1 MQNKVMLTI
10 VVPVILTGT
19 GLPAS
24 DNIKTSHSG
33 LPVEGGHHFL
43 KDAKISGNIY
53 NMTRIRDRRDDVS
66 DRFKENLYH
75 STTLVNLDF
84 ISGLLGNLFGLDA
97 GVFGTWDLWNSG
109 TSQLGEMSLIDDKG
123 RIKNGMTFYKAAA
136 RLEYNRFKAHAGY
149 IQPSAPGVLGV
160 NWSFVPGTYRGGEGI
175 YRFGGLT
182 IAYMW
187 ADRYKKPWIYDMK
200 EMRRKDGTKM
210 HNVYSIGSSY
220 DFNSG
225 ISVLA
230 GFGQADDFIDLYKLK
245 LTYAG
250 DHYTVSYHFYGMND
264 KDNSGIV
271 WNAENTSNTT
281 NDIFDG
287 LAYQHAL
294 MSGFHFGRWMFRA
307 EATYTQVRGSESNF
321 SFRPTGYNGG
331 FGGSN
336 GAYEVWWDSR
346 SDFNH
351 NGEKALFFGAWYDFG
366 QGWCA
371 GVSYAHGWDGKPN
384 TLNPGIT
391 STRKLEEQAYNVDV
405 GYTFQSGHLK
415 GGSVKAHA
423 TLFKNKTNLP
433 SWSREF
439 PNAFKDEKDV
449 KLIFTVPWL

>member
-1 MQNKVMLTI
+1 MLNKVMLTI
-10 VVPVILTGT
+10 IVPVILTST
-19 GLPAS
+19 SSLAS
-24 DNIKTSHSG
+24 NNNEFFHSG
-33 LPVEGGHHFL
+33 LPEREGHHFIE
-43 KDAKISGNIY
+43 DAKVSGNIY
-53 NMTRIRDRRDDVS
+53 NLTRIRDRRDDVS
-66 DRFKENLYH
+66 NSFKENLYH
-75 STTLVNLDF
+75 STTLLNLDF
-84 ISGLLGNLFGLDA
+84 TSGLLSNLFGLNA
-97 GVFGTWDLWNSG
+97 GIFGTWDIWNSG
-109 TSQLGEMSLIDDKG
+109 TSQLGESSLIDDKG
-123 RIKNGMTFYKAAA
+123 RIKNGISIYKAAA
-136 RLEYNRFKAHAGY
+136 RLESASFKAHAGY
-149 IQPSAPGVLGV
+149 IQPSGPGVLGV

-175 YRFGGLT
+175 YRYGGLT
-182 IAYMW
+182 VACMW
-187 ADRYKKPWIYDMK
+187 VDRYKKPWIYDTKSML
-200 EMRRKDGTKM
+200 RKDGSKIPG
-210 HNVYSIGSSY
+210 VYSIGGSY
-220 DFNSG
+220 DFNVG

-250 DHYTVSYHFYGMND
+250 HHYTVSYHFYGMND

-271 WNAENTSNTT
+271 WNADNTSNTT

-287 LAYQHAL
+287 LVYQHAL
-294 MSGFHFGRWMFRA
+294 MTGFHLGRWMFRA
-307 EATYTQVRGSESNF
+307 EATYTQAWGSESNF
-321 SFRPTGYNGG
+321 AFRPTGYNGG

-366 QGWCA
+366 QGWRV

-405 GYTFQSGHLK
+405 GYTFLSGYLK
-415 GGSVKAHA
+415 GGAIKVHG
-423 TLFKNKTNLP
+423 TLFKNRTNLP

-449 KLIFTVPWL
+449 KLIFSAPWL